1 MNKLI
6 IKLFAN
12 RLSVFYLFLFTLITF
27 NYWPSWAEKFSYQ
40 FTDLEISLL
49 HKLGYHHEIDDRVV
63 VLDVDDK
70 SIDDFGRWPWPRSLI
85 ADMFGQLDAA
95 SIVVADMVFS
105 EPSNDPAE
113 DLIFSNTLV
122 DMDNVILGFFLRGRS
137 QEQGGDESYP
147 YIENCALQRV
157 EITSTYVN
165 LPAIKNAEVNIPLI
179 ADAAMS
185 CALFSVTADSD
196 GIYRNYPLLY
206 VYQDLVL
213 PTLAVQAFQFYTNK
227 ELEVQLDNT
236 GIRKLTG
243 DNLLI
248 ENQNSVLLNF
258 PRKIATVS
266 ASDVLNGHI
275 SPEFFEDKIVL
286 IGLSEI
292 GLYDIRPTAL
302 DPYTPGVHLHAAALS
317 NMLQN
322 NWYEHE
328 SQVSMILALVSILI
342 LSIFAKLIV
351 NDGLRWGLY
360 VGYFGVIFVASMSY
374 LYVANEALKVF
385 EILFYSFVC
394 LIILE
399 FKNFLMTQNRYR
411 SVKSAFSSYVVPQVV
426 ESIVEQGISADQKG
440 NLKETVVLF
449 TDIQNFTNLSE
460 NLEPQ
465 EVILLLNTVFEP
477 VTENIINNE
486 GMLDKYIGDEV
497 MALFNAPADIERYQD
512 KSIIA
517 AIGIQQ
523 AVKEINLELQTL
535 QLPNIALSLG
545 LAQGPVI
552 VGNMGTQLRY
562 NYTAVGN
569 TVNLASRITSLS
581 KVYGQHVLVTKDLLS
596 QLSDQYRNMFAFVDQ
611 IIVKG
616 KSTAT
621 EVYGIEDASKSF
633 NEIAQTMYLRA
644 FTLYQNG
651 DFSAAEQEFI
661 KLENEYQHK
670 AAHCLIERCR
680 ALKND
685 PDLEWD
691 GIYRFDHK

>member
-1 MNKLI
+1 
-6 IKLFAN
+6 
-12 RLSVFYLFLFTLITF
+12 
-27 NYWPSWAEKFSYQ
+27 
-40 FTDLEISLL
+40 
-49 HKLGYHHEIDDRVV
+49 
-63 VLDVDDK
+63 
-70 SIDDFGRWPWPRSLI
+70 
-85 ADMFGQLDAA
+85 MFGQLDAA

-137 QEQGGDESYP
+137 QEQSGDESYP

-426 ESIVEQGISADQKG
+426 ESIVEQGISADQK
-440 NLKETVVLF
+440 
-449 TDIQNFTNLSE
+449 
-460 NLEPQ
+460 
-465 EVILLLNTVFEP
+465 
-477 VTENIINNE
+477 
-486 GMLDKYIGDEV
+486 
-497 MALFNAPADIERYQD
+497 
-512 KSIIA
+512 
-517 AIGIQQ
+517 AI
-523 AVKEINLELQTL
+523 
-535 QLPNIALSLG
+535 
-545 LAQGPVI
+545 
-552 VGNMGTQLRY
+552 
-562 NYTAVGN
+562 
-569 TVNLASRITSLS
+569 
-581 KVYGQHVLVTKDLLS
+581 
-596 QLSDQYRNMFAFVDQ
+596 
-611 IIVKG
+611 
-616 KSTAT
+616 
-621 EVYGIEDASKSF
+621 
-633 NEIAQTMYLRA
+633 
-644 FTLYQNG
+644 
-651 DFSAAEQEFI
+651 
-661 KLENEYQHK
+661 
-670 AAHCLIERCR
+670 
-680 ALKND
+680 
-685 PDLEWD
+685 
-691 GIYRFDHK
+691 

>member
-6 IKLFAN
+6 INLFAN
-12 RLSVFYLFLFTLITF
+12 KLSIFYLFLFTLITF

-40 FTDLEISLL
+40 FTDLQISLL
-49 HKLGYHHEIDDRVV
+49 HKLNYHHEIDERVV
-63 VLDVDDK
+63 VLDVDDRA
-70 SIDDFGRWPWPRSLI
+70 IDDFGRWPWPRSLI
-85 ADMFGQLDAA
+85 AEMFGKLEYA

-105 EPSNDPAE
+105 EPSSDPQE
-113 DLIFSNTLV
+113 DLAFSNTL
-122 DMDNVILGFFLRGRS
+122 MELDNVILGFFLRGRS
-137 QEQGGDESYP
+137 VEQGGDESYP
-147 YIENCALQRV
+147 FIENCALQRV
-157 EITSTYVN
+157 EITSSYVN

-179 ADAAMS
+179 AESAMS

-213 PTLAVQAFQFYTNK
+213 PTLAVQAYQFYTNK
-227 ELEVQLDNT
+227 ELNVQLHDS
-236 GIRKLTG
+236 GIKSLTG
-243 DNLLI
+243 ADLAIN
-248 ENQNSVLLNF
+248 NQNSMLLNF
-258 PRKIATVS
+258 PRKVASVS
-266 ASDVLNGHI
+266 ASDVLKGHI

-302 DPYTPGVHLHAAALS
+302 DPYTPGVHLHATALS
-317 NMLQN
+317 NMLQK

-328 SQVSMILALVSILI
+328 SQISLIATLISIILLAGL
-342 LSIFAKLIV
+342 AKTI
-351 NDGLRWGLY
+351 NHDTLRWLIY
-360 VGYFGVIFVASMSY
+360 SVYFGMAFVASTAY
-374 LYVANEALKVF
+374 LYLANESLKVF
-385 EILFYSFVC
+385 EMILYSFTC

-399 FKNFLMTQNRYR
+399 FRNFLQTQTRLR
-411 SVKSAFSSYVVPQVV
+411 SVKSAFSSYVVPEVV
-426 ESIVEQGISADQKG
+426 DSIVEQGIDADQKG

-449 TDIQNFTNLSE
+449 TDIQNFTLLTE
-460 NLEPQ
+460 NLQPQ

-497 MALFNAPADIERYQD
+497 MALFNAPADIDRYQD

-535 QLPNIALSLG
+535 ALPSVALSLG

-569 TVNLASRITSLS
+569 TVNLASRLTSLS
-581 KVYGQHVLVTKDLLS
+581 KVYGQQVLITSELKE
-596 QLSDQYRNMFAFVDQ
+596 QLSPQYAKMFVFLDR

-616 KSTAT
+616 RSNVT
-621 EVYGIEDASKSF
+621 EIYGIEDASKSQ
-633 NEIAQTMYLRA
+633 NELAQATYDRAYSMYNQGQFEAATKA
-644 FTLYQNG
+644 FSDLGEQYQH
-651 DFSAAEQEFI
+651 SAA
-661 KLENEYQHK
+661 KYM
-670 AAHCLIERCR
+670 ASRCQQLSQQKP
-680 ALKND
+680 AN
-685 PDLEWD
+685 WQ
-691 GIYRFDHK
+691 GVYRFDHK

>member
-1 MNKLI
+1 MNKIL

-12 RLSVFYLFLFTLITF
+12 RLSVFYLFLFTLATF
-27 NYWPSWAEKFSYQ
+27 NYWPTWANKFSYQ
-40 FTDLEISLL
+40 FTDLQISVL
-49 HKLGYHHEIDDRVV
+49 HKLNYYHEIDDRVV

-85 ADMFGQLDAA
+85 AEMFGKLDMA

-105 EPSNDPAE
+105 EPSSSKADDALLA
-113 DLIFSNTLV
+113 DTLI

-137 QEQGGDESYP
+137 AEQGSDESYP

-157 EITSTYVN
+157 EITSSYVN
-165 LPAIKNAEVNIPLI
+165 LPAIKNAEVNIPMI
-179 ADAAMS
+179 AEAAMS

-213 PTLAVQAFQFYTNK
+213 PTLAVQAYQFYTNK
-227 ELEVQLDNT
+227 ELHVKLDNN
-236 GIRKLTG
+236 GIQQLSGDGLT
-243 DNLLI
+243 I
-248 ENQNSVLLNF
+248 ENQNAMLLNF
-258 PRKIATVS
+258 PRKVASVS
-266 ASDVLNGHI
+266 ASDVIKGHI
-275 SPEFFEDKIVL
+275 SPAFFDGKIVL

-302 DPYTPGVHLHAAALS
+302 DPYTPGVYLHATALS
-317 NMLQN
+317 NMLQG

-328 SQVSMILALVSILI
+328 TTISLILALVSIVLLTGFSKFVKRDSVRWLI
-342 LSIFAKLIV
+342 
-351 NDGLRWGLY
+351 Y
-360 VGYFGVIFVASMSY
+360 VGFFVFIFVATTAY
-374 LYVANEALKVF
+374 LYLANESLLVF
-385 EILFYSFVC
+385 EMFFYSFVC

-399 FKNFLMTQNRYR
+399 FKNFLLTQNRYR
-411 SVKSAFSSYVVPQVV
+411 SVKSAFSSYVVPEVV

-440 NLKETVVLF
+440 NLKDTVVLF

-523 AVKEINLELQTL
+523 AVEEINLELQAL
-535 QLPNIALSLG
+535 ALPSIGLSLG

-569 TVNLASRITSLS
+569 TVNLASRLTSLS
-581 KVYGQHVLVTKDLLS
+581 KVYGQQLIITSELLE
-596 QLSDQYRNMFAFVDQ
+596 QLSEQYKNMFSFIDRV
-611 IIVKG
+611 IVKG
-616 KSTAT
+616 KSSVT
-621 EVYGIEDASKSF
+621 ELYGIEHASHSQ
-633 NEIAQTMYLRA
+633 NTAAQQAYLQA
-644 FTLYQNG
+644 YEVYAAG
-651 DFSAAEQEFI
+651 DFAAAEVAFSRIYEAH
-661 KLENEYQHK
+661 QHASSGYMK
-670 AAHCLIERCR
+670 SRCSN
-680 ALKND
+680 LKTESVAD
-685 PDLEWD
+685 WD
-691 GIYRFDHK
+691 GVFRFDHK